1 MTVGTYVYCIMRCAE
16 PRIFTTAGI
25 GGRGDAV
32 YTVHYDDLAAVV
44 SDSPE
49 QEYEHTRRNMLCHAA
64 VLDEVMHAAP
74 ILPVRFGTIAASPEK
89 IKSNVLAPRYNE
101 LDALLHQFEDRI
113 ELGLKALWR
122 EDKVMQEIV
131 ATNAPIRA
139 LHAKIASRPAD
150 ETYYARIQ
158 LGQLVE
164 AEVQQRRADDAERIL
179 EHLRPLVYETRQNA
193 ATIER
198 MVLNTAFLIE
208 RAAEP
213 AFDAVIQQLDAE
225 MGQRMIFK
233 YVGNVPPYNFV
244 NVTI

>member
-1 MTVGTYVYCIMRCAE
+1 MTAGTYVYCIMRSAE

-49 QEYEHTRRNMLCHAA
+49 QEYEHTRRHMLCHAA
-64 VLDEVMHAAP
+64 VLDEVMRAAP
-74 ILPVRFGTIAASPEK
+74 ILPVRFGTIASSPEK
-89 IKSNVLAPRYNE
+89 IKRNVLTPRYKE
-101 LDALLHQFEDRI
+101 LDTLLHQFEDRI
-113 ELGLKALWR
+113 ELGLKVLWR
-122 EDKVMQEIV
+122 EDQVMQEIV
-131 ATNAPIRA
+131 ASSAPIRE
-139 LHAKIASRPAD
+139 LHTKVSSRPAA

-164 AEVQQRRADDAERIL
+164 AEMQRRRAADAEYIL
-179 EHLRPLVYETRQNA
+179 EHLRPLAKETRQNA
-193 ATIER
+193 AITER
-198 MVLNTAFLIE
+198 MVLNVAFLIE
-208 RAAEP
+208 RAAES
-213 AFDAVIQQLDAE
+213 AFDAIIQQLDAE